1 MMADFLILNS
11 KTAKMKTYSSKQLT
25 LYISLLLT
33 VLVIVILFLA
43 WWFSSGVFVILGFA
57 GVFFL
62 LSYFFVNFI
71 IDKYISDKIRPVY
84 KTIKD
89 LPLSGKK
96 LAEKSSD
103 SNNLLS
109 NVKFEVEEWA
119 KAQMKEIERLKELER
134 YRKDFV
140 GNVSHEL
147 KTPIFNIQGY
157 ILTLL
162 EGGLEDPKINMLYLK
177 RTEKSIDRMI
187 SIVEDLESINKLES
201 GELQLNMVSFDIV
214 KVVKDVFEMEQ
225 WQAQERGISLEIV
238 NLPAK
243 PVYVKADRNRI
254 LEVLT
259 NLIVNGIKYGKKEGF
274 VHVLFYDLEETI
286 MIEVTDNG
294 IGIEKKNLP
303 RIFERFY
310 RVDKSRSREQGGTGL
325 GLSIVKHI
333 IEAHNQSV
341 NVRSVV
347 DQGTTF
353 NFTLEKAR

>member
-1 MMADFLILNS
+1 
-11 KTAKMKTYSSKQLT
+11 MKTYSSRQLT
-25 LYISLLLT
+25 IYISILLT
-33 VLVIVILFLA
+33 ALASFFMILSFYLGPNIIYIIGFTLFFFGVAYFSVLYVI
-43 WWFSSGVFVILGFA
+43 
-57 GVFFL
+57 
-62 LSYFFVNFI
+62 N
-71 IDKYISDKIRPVY
+71 KYIFEKIRPVY

-96 LAEKSSD
+96 MQEKTLD
-103 SNNLLS
+103 STNLLS

-119 KAQMKEIERLKELER
+119 KNQLKEIERLKELER

-162 EGGLEDPKINMLYLK
+162 EGGIDDPKINNLYLK

-187 SIVEDLESINKLES
+187 SIVEDLESITKLES
-201 GELQLNMVSFDIV
+201 GELRLNFVKFDIV
-214 KVVKDVFEMEQ
+214 KAVGEAIEMEQ
-225 WQAQERGISLEIV
+225 WLADERKIALEIV
-238 NLPAK
+238 NKPEK
-243 PVYVKADRNRI
+243 PVYVKADKKRI

-259 NLIVNGIKYGKKEGF
+259 NLIVNGIKYGKKRGF
-274 VHVLFYDLEETI
+274 VQVSFHDLHENVMVEI
-286 MIEVTDNG
+286 SDNG
-294 IGIEKKNLP
+294 IGIDKKDLP

-333 IEAHNQSV
+333 IEAHNQSI
-341 NVRSVV
+341 NVRSIA

-353 NFTLEKAR
+353 NFTLEKAK

>member
-1 MMADFLILNS
+1 
-11 KTAKMKTYSSKQLT
+11 MKTYSSRQLT
-25 LYISLLLT
+25 VYIAVLLTSLAALFLLLEWWLSPGL
-33 VLVIVILFLA
+33 VLIM
-43 WWFSSGVFVILGFA
+43 VFVV
-57 GVFFL
+57 VFFIA
-62 LSYFFVNFI
+62 SYFYIMFVIN
-71 IDKYISDKIRPVY
+71 KYISDKIKPVY

-103 SNNLLS
+103 STNLLS

-119 KAQMKEIERLKELER
+119 KTQMKEIERLKELER
-134 YRKDFV
+134 YRKEFV

-162 EGGLEDPKINMLYLK
+162 EGGIDDPKINMLYLK

-187 SIVEDLESINKLES
+187 SIVEDLESITKLES
-201 GELQLNMVSFDIV
+201 GELKLNMVKFDIV
-214 KVVKDVFEMEQ
+214 QAVREVFEMEQ
-225 WQAQERGISLEIV
+225 WQAEERLISLEIQHV
-238 NLPAK
+238 PQK
-243 PVYVKADRNRI
+243 PVYVKADRHRI

-259 NLIVNGIKYGKKEGF
+259 NLIVNGIKYGKKNGF
-274 VHVLFYDLEETI
+274 VQVSFHDLDDNI
-286 MIEVTDNG
+286 MVEVTDNG

-333 IEAHNQSV
+333 IEAHNQSI

-353 NFTLEKAR
+353 NFTLEKARQ

>member
-1 MMADFLILNS
+1 
-11 KTAKMKTYSSKQLT
+11 MKTYSSRQLT
-25 LYISLLLT
+25 AQVAGLLTALTTLMIFITWWFDPGIIVLSLL
-33 VLVIVILFLA
+33 II
-43 WWFSSGVFVILGFA
+43 I
-57 GVFFL
+57 
-62 LSYFFVNFI
+62 FFVAAYFYVMYIVN
-71 IDKYISDKIRPVY
+71 KYIWDKIKPVY

-103 SNNLLS
+103 STNLLS

-119 KAQMKEIERLKELER
+119 KTQLKEIERLKELER
-134 YRKDFV
+134 YRKEFV

-162 EGGLEDPKINMLYLK
+162 EGGMDDPKINMLYLK

-187 SIVEDLESINKLES
+187 SIVEDLESITKLES
-201 GELQLNMVSFDIV
+201 GELMLNMVKFDV
-214 KVVKDVFEMEQ
+214 VQAVKDVFEMEQ
-225 WQAQERGISLEIV
+225 WQAEERKITLEIT
-238 NLPAK
+238 NLP
-243 PVYVKADRNRI
+243 PRPIFVLADRNRI

-259 NLIVNGIKYGKKEGF
+259 NLIVNGIKYGKKKGYVQVSF
-274 VHVLFYDLEETI
+274 HDLDDNI
-286 MIEVTDNG
+286 MVEVTDNG
-294 IGIEKKNLP
+294 IGIEKKFLP

-333 IEAHNQSV
+333 IEAHNQSI

-353 NFTLEKAR
+353 NFTLEKAK

>member
-1 MMADFLILNS
+1 
-11 KTAKMKTYSSKQLT
+11 MKTYTSRQLT
-25 LYISLLLT
+25 IYISLLLT
-33 VLVIVILFLA
+33 SLATLLLVFTWWLSPGILVLLGFVIVFYLA
-43 WWFSSGVFVILGFA
+43 A
-57 GVFFL
+57 
-62 LSYFFVNFI
+62 YFYVMFI
-71 IDKYISDKIRPVY
+71 INKYISDKIRPVY

-103 SNNLLS
+103 STNLLS

-134 YRKDFV
+134 YRKEFV

-157 ILTLL
+157 ILTLI
-162 EGGLEDPKINMLYLK
+162 EGGLDDPKINMLYLK
-177 RTEKSIDRMI
+177 RTEKSIDRMV
-187 SIVEDLESINKLES
+187 SIVEDLESITKLES
-201 GELQLNMVSFDIV
+201 GELKLNMLKFDIV
-214 KVVKDVFEMEQ
+214 KTVKDVFEMEH
-225 WQAQERGISLEIV
+225 WQAKERNISLEIV
-238 NLPAK
+238 SAPPK

-259 NLIVNGIKYGKKEGF
+259 NLIVNAIKYGKKGGYVQVSF
-274 VHVLFYDLEETI
+274 HDLDDNI
-286 MIEVTDNG
+286 MVEVSDNG
-294 IGIEKKNLP
+294 IGIEKKHLP
-303 RIFERFY
+303 RVFERFY

-333 IEAHNQSV
+333 IEAHNQSI

-347 DQGTTF
+347 EQGTTF
-353 NFTLEKAR
+353 NFTLEKAK

>member
-1 MMADFLILNS
+1 
-11 KTAKMKTYSSKQLT
+11 MKTHSSRKLAT
-25 LYISLLLT
+25 YISLALT
-33 VLVIVILFLA
+33 SLVLFFLFFNWWFASNIFVILFFTAGFFL
-43 WWFSSGVFVILGFA
+43 FSFFAILFVI
-57 GVFFL
+57 
-62 LSYFFVNFI
+62 N
-71 IDKYISDKIRPVY
+71 KYILDKIRPVY

-89 LPLSGKK
+89 LPLSGNKME
-96 LAEKSSD
+96 EKSSD
-103 SNNLLS
+103 STNLLA

-119 KAQMKEIERLKELER
+119 KTQMKEIERLKDLER
-134 YRKDFV
+134 YRKEFV

-162 EGGLEDPKINMLYLK
+162 EGGIDDPKINTLYLR

-187 SIVEDLESINKLES
+187 SIVEDLESITKLES
-201 GELQLNMVSFDIV
+201 GELKLKMVSFDIV
-214 KVVKDVFEMEQ
+214 KTVKDVLEMEQ
-225 WQAQERGISLEIV
+225 WQADERKISLEIINKPV
-238 NLPAK
+238 K

-259 NLIVNGIKYGKKEGF
+259 NLVVNGIKYGKKEGY
-274 VHVLFYDLEETI
+274 VHVSFHDLEENI
-286 MIEVTDNG
+286 MVEVTDNG

-303 RIFERFY
+303 RVFERFY

-333 IEAHNQSV
+333 IEAHNQSI
-341 NVRSVV
+341 NVRSVL

-353 NFTLEKAR
+353 NFTLEKAKY

>member
-1 MMADFLILNS
+1 
-11 KTAKMKTYSSKQLT
+11 MKTYSSQQLT
-25 LYISLLLT
+25 TYIAILLTSLATLLLIFT
-33 VLVIVILFLA
+33 
-43 WWFSSGVFVILGFA
+43 WWLSPGLFVILGFVA
-57 GVFFL
+57 VFFL
-62 LSYFFVNFI
+62 VSYFYVMFVIN
-71 IDKYISDKIRPVY
+71 KYISDKIRPVY

-103 SNNLLS
+103 STNLLS

-162 EGGLEDPKINMLYLK
+162 EGGLDDPKINMLYLK

-187 SIVEDLESINKLES
+187 SIVEDLESITKLES
-201 GELQLNMVSFDIV
+201 GELKLNMVKFDIA
-214 KVVKDVFEMEQ
+214 KTVKDVFEIEQ
-225 WQAQERGISLEIV
+225 WQAEERNISLKIV
-238 NLPAK
+238 NPPPK
-243 PVYVKADRNRI
+243 PVFVKGDRNRI
-254 LEVLT
+254 MEVLI
-259 NLIVNGIKYGKKEGF
+259 NLIINGIKYGKKQGY
-274 VHVLFYDLEETI
+274 VHVSFHDLEDNI
-286 MIEVTDNG
+286 MVEITDNG
-294 IGIEKKNLP
+294 IGIEKKHLP

-333 IEAHNQSV
+333 IEAHNQSI
-341 NVRSVV
+341 NVRSVI

-353 NFTLEKAR
+353 NFTIEKAK